1 MNNEQFIHCIDIIGP
16 LYRAHRSRA
25 VRHRIS
31 GELDM
36 TQTSIRTADQGSRFN
51 DYVAGILTA
60 AVLLLSAVMFFSQ
73 FAA

>member
-1 MNNEQFIHCIDIIGP
+1 
-16 LYRAHRSRA
+16 
-25 VRHRIS
+25 
-31 GELDM
+31 M
-36 TQTSIRTADQGSRFN
+36 TQTSIHTADQGSRFN